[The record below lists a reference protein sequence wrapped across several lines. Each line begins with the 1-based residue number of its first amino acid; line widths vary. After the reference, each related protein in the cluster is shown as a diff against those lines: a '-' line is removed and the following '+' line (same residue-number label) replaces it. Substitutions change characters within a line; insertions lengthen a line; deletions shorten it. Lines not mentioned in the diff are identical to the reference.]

1 MNTTPTTAPG
11 PLPED
16 LLQVPGFINE
26 VMEHTLATAPRPNRV
41 AALAGALALQA
52 FLAGRQACGPGGI
65 RANLYVLALGPEG
78 CGKDHPRAVNAR
90 IMAAAGVADCIGGGI
105 ASWQGLEDALCR
117 TPSML
122 FQMDEIGSL
131 LGRFDR
137 ARGGRHMDIHEALV
151 RLHDVS
157 AKTIPTRHDAAGSG
171 WPAEI
176 VEPSLT
182 ILGTGTSR
190 SCFEALSEGTC
201 DLFSRMLVLESAT
214 PERLNRPG
222 APGLPPAVVETARW
236 WIARQ
241 RGLNGLP
248 APMTVNQ
255 DDAAMGLLDRILEV
269 AAEPS
274 GEFGRQCW
282 RHTRELAVKLALLYA
297 VSECRHT
304 PRIGLAAAE
313 WGARVARHST
323 NRLLFAAHARPGGCV
338 SLGCAN
344 RMAGTAVAA
353 GANRV

>member
-1 MNTTPTTAPG
+1 MNTTPTTDHG

-16 LLQVPGFINE
+16 LLHVPGFISE
-26 VMEHTLATAPRPNRV
+26 VMEHTLVTAPRPNRV

-52 FLAGRQACGPGGI
+52 FLAGRQVCGPGGV
-65 RANLYVLALGPEG
+65 RADLYVLALGPEG
-78 CGKDHPRAVNAR
+78 SGKDRPQAVNAR
-90 IMAAAGVADCIGGGI
+90 ITEAAGAADCLGGGI

-137 ARGGRHMDIHEALV
+137 ARGGRHRDIHEALV
-151 RLHDVS
+151 RLHDAS
-157 AKTIPTRHDAAGSG
+157 AESIPTRHGAGSG

-190 SCFEALSEGTC
+190 SCFEALSDRTC

-241 RGLNGLP
+241 RAIDGSP
-248 APMTVNQ
+248 APMTINQ
-255 DDAAMGLLDRILEV
+255 DNAAMGLLDRILEV

-274 GEFGRQCW
+274 CEFGRQCW

-297 VSECRHT
+297 VSECRHS

-313 WGARVARHST
+313 WGARVARHSA
-323 NRLLFAAHARPGGCV
+323 NRLLIAAHARPGGCRV
-338 SLGCAN
+338 PGCGH
-344 RMAGTAVAA
+344 RLDGTAVAA